1 MVFKHGQAES
11 GTPAGILTAFMP
23 VCQVLESLGKL
34 AAQVNHH
41 QEEMCRM
48 QRQIVEQHEMQMDL
62 QRQQLEQYVL
72 RSAAQPTKD
81 LEQQLGRVQ
90 NVVASRVERTLSTAL
105 QRENILWFG
114 ALVSVA
120 LTNRVCS
127 SLISSVRGVGSFN
140 RVCSSLISSV
150 RGVGSF
156 N

>member
-1 MVFKHGQAES
+1 MVFKLGQAES

-34 AAQVNHH
+34 TAQVNHH

-72 RSAAQPTKD
+72 RSATQPTKD

-90 NVVASRVERTLSTAL
+90 NVVASRVERTLSAAL

-114 ALVSVA
+114 TLVSVA

-127 SLISSVRGVGSFN
+127 SVISSVWG
-140 RVCSSLISSV
+140 CQ
-150 RGVGSF
+150 
-156 N
+156 